1 MPTFRQVA
9 VRVRPLS
16 EKEIREGGTECVEA
30 RCETVKLLEV
40 RIFVKFKED
49 IMKDEDMKICVLEAV
64 EVIRDARCV
73 ASEGHRQFGD
83 VGPRQSAATFFCLR
97 SCHGLSVCL
106 DVWTWAQVL
115 KFSQKK
121 TETSYS
127 AFDLRL

>member
-1 MPTFRQVA
+1 
-9 VRVRPLS
+9 
-16 EKEIREGGTECVEA
+16 
-30 RCETVKLLEV
+30 
-40 RIFVKFKED
+40 
-49 IMKDEDMKICVLEAV
+49 MKICVLEAV

-115 KFSQKK
+115 KFSPKK
-121 TETSYS
+121 KRKHHIRPLIYVCNI
-127 AFDLRL
+127 

>member
-1 MPTFRQVA
+1 
-9 VRVRPLS
+9 
-16 EKEIREGGTECVEA
+16 
-30 RCETVKLLEV
+30 
-40 RIFVKFKED
+40 
-49 IMKDEDMKICVLEAV
+49 MKICVLEAV

-73 ASEGHRQFGD
+73 ASEGHRQFRD

-121 TETSYS
+121 TETSDS